1 MKNVIR
7 YVSFMVAAAVLMSN
21 CMMVFAKDKKDD
33 LPTTAN
39 CTITVEDEKL
49 TVSGSYTATT
59 SYTIKDK
66 DVALAV
72 DSIGLV
78 LTYPTQSDNVKT
90 IRLGKR
96 IYAFT
101 ISGTLDSLTLADTL
115 DYHYNVTVNAIV
127 DRLTVNGDV
136 KLTLPEAAEINTLTV
151 ANDKAV
157 VMAESD
163 AKIQNTN
170 RAVDSE
176 TYLSVALR
184 DYPFNVST
192 ASYDNA
198 TGVLSLQVKQ
208 TGCTI
213 DDALKDVVL
222 SVRRVHGDQT
232 VAGQWYWPNL
242 DGGTTASGR
251 FLYRF
256 TPTQGA
262 GTQELVVELDALESA
277 S

>member
-7 YVSFMVAAAVLMSN
+7 CVSFMVAATILMST
-21 CMMVFAKDKKDD
+21 CMTTFAKDKKDD

-39 CTITVEDEKL
+39 CTITIEDEKL
-49 TVSGSYTATT
+49 TVSGTYTATT

-66 DVALAV
+66 AVSLAV
-72 DSIGLV
+72 DSTGVV
-78 LTYPTQSDNVKT
+78 LTYPSQSDSVKT

-101 ISGTLDSLTLADTL
+101 ISGALDSLTLADTL
-115 DYHYNVTVNAIV
+115 DYHYNVTVDANI

-136 KLTLPEAAEINTLTV
+136 KLTLAETAKINTLTV
-151 ANDKAV
+151 ANDKAIV
-157 VMAESD
+157 TAED
-163 AKIQNTN
+163 GAKIQNTN

-184 DYPFNVST
+184 DYPVNISA

-198 TGVLSLQVKQ
+198 TSVLALQAKQ
-208 TGCTI
+208 PGCTI

-222 SVRRVHGDQT
+222 SVRRVHGDQA

-242 DGGTTASGR
+242 DGGAATGGR
-251 FLYRF
+251 YLYRF
-256 TPTQGA
+256 APTQGA
-262 GTQELVVELDALESA
+262 GSHELTVAFTAAESA